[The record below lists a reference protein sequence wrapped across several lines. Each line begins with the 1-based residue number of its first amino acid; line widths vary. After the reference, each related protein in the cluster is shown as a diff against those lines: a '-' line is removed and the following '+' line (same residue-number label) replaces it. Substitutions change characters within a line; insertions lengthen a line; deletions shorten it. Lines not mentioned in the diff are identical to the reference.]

1 MRYDIIFIA
10 AALACLVVG
19 ESMGLWMGAAHDFA
33 LRPVHAHLNLV
44 GWVTLALYG
53 LIHRAYPGL
62 AQSRLAGAQCAL
74 AIASGI
80 ALPAGIAIAILAD
93 APGLAIGASFGV
105 ITATLA
111 FATMFARRAR
121 A

>member
-19 ESMGLWMGAAHDFA
+19 EGMGLWMGAAHDFA

-44 GWVTLALYG
+44 GWMTLALYG

-62 AQSRLAGAQCAL
+62 AQSRVAGIQCSL
-74 AIASGI
+74 AIAASIALSVGI
-80 ALPAGIAIAILAD
+80 AVAILVD
-93 APGLAIGASFGV
+93 EPRLAIVASFAV
-105 ITATLA
+105 IAATLL
-111 FATMFARRAR
+111 FTFMFARRAR